1 MNADPSQRLTR
12 SAAALSRV
20 VDDEVLLARAGKREV
35 DMLSGPAATAWHLLE
50 VPTTMPALL
59 EMLADVYSV
68 PVADI
73 HRDVVDLVAD
83 LMERGWLE
91 NDGSADVRP

>member
-20 VDDEVLLARAGKREV
+20 VGDEVLLAQPGKRDV
-35 DMLSGPAATAWHLLE
+35 DVLSGPAATAWHLLE
-50 VPTTMPALL
+50 VPTTMPAVL
-59 EMLADVYSV
+59 EMLADLYSV

-73 HRDVVDLVAD
+73 HREVVDLVAD

-91 NDGSADVRP
+91 SDGSADVHP